1 MSETAVDPGRSAG
14 ALLRAAREEQ
24 GLHIAAL
31 AASIKITPRKLEALE
46 NARFDELPDATFAR
60 ARALTVCRALKLDAA
75 PVLARLPQ
83 GGASGL
89 APLTGGLNTPFR
101 DRPGSTDVHHLTLRQ
116 RPLIWAAVLVLLAAV
131 ALYLAPA
138 GWWSPSPAAPDAMPP
153 PSVATPAAEPAA
165 LASAP
170 VVAADSADSAAPVAP
185 AEAEAAAS
193 APPAPPAPAAAAAP
207 SVPLLALAAS
217 EATWVELVDA
227 RGQVLVSRT
236 LQRGENV
243 DLDGEPPL
251 RLRIGNA
258 AGLKLRLRGENV
270 DLATST
276 VNNVARLQLN

>member
-1 MSETAVDPGRSAG
+1 MSETAVDPARSAG

-46 NARFDELPDATFAR
+46 NDRFDELPDATFTR
-60 ARALTVCRALKLDAA
+60 ALALTVCRALKLDAA

-101 DRPGSTDVHHLTLRQ
+101 DRPGSADVHHLTLRQ
-116 RPLIWAAVLVLLAAV
+116 RPLIWAALLVLIAAV
-131 ALYLAPA
+131 AVYLAPVR
-138 GWWSPSPAAPDAMPP
+138 WWSPSPDVPVVLPPPVAAP
-153 PSVATPAAEPAA
+153 VAEPAA

-170 VVAADSADSAAPVAP
+170 VLAADNAASAAPVAP
-185 AEAEAAAS
+185 VEAAAS
-193 APPAPPAPAAAAAP
+193 APSVAAAP
-207 SVPLLALAAS
+207 SVPLLALTAS
-217 EATWVELVDA
+217 DATWVEVVDA
-227 RGQVLVSRT
+227 RGQVLISRT
-236 LQRGENV
+236 LQRGENA

-251 RLRIGNA
+251 RLRVGNA
-258 AGLKLRLRGENV
+258 AGLKLRFRGESV
-270 DLATST
+270 DLAAST

>member
-46 NARFDELPDATFAR
+46 NDRFDELPDATFAR
-60 ARALTVCRALKLDAA
+60 ALALTVCRALKLDAA

-89 APLTGGLNTPFR
+89 TPLTGGLNTPFR

-116 RPLIWAAVLVLLAAV
+116 RPLIWAAALVLLAAV

-170 VVAADSADSAAPVAP
+170 VVAADSAASAAPVAP

-193 APPAPPAPAAAAAP
+193 APPAPAAAAAP

-217 EATWVELVDA
+217 EATWVEVVDA
-227 RGQVLVSRT
+227 RGQMLVSRT